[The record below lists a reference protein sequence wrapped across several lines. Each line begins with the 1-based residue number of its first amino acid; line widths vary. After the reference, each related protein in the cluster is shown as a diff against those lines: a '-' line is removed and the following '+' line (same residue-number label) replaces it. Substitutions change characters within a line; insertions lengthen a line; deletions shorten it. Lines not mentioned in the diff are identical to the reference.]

1 MAATCKVRT
10 QVAFSLLFLC
20 ISHVFTSKISD
31 ARLCAD
37 RDCQETISKAQ
48 ALANHNSND
57 PMYLSFRRGDVIQ
70 IKSKSAGS
78 RPDLWSG
85 EINGIRGYFPYA
97 FVREFEVMHRKLD
110 YEVGTE
116 KHYTPGEIALQKGEE
131 TEADDEEENEEEDAE
146 TDESPEEI
154 PEKQNQEVPKSVEN
168 TKQEEKVTQENV
180 EVKNTQE
187 RAVPE
192 ENVVPATE
200 NVVNMKVE
208 NVDQDETEVADEPDD
223 NIQPQKNTEVNEI
236 LVPQAE
242 DSQQKDETELDET
255 EVDETEVKEE
265 VVKTPAVDAHAPP
278 SANKPAVQQQAQ
290 VPEQQQVKET
300 EVAATKDDTEI
311 DETEIPDEQP
321 TPDKVDDDSGWS
333 LSNLNKYL
341 KNTFSGGK
349 VEETKEDPPQQQPPN
364 PEQKE
369 ESTTEQPAQ
378 LDIKQEI
385 NSNLHEKKATE
396 DKAQE
401 IIAQKEIHKEVDET
415 EEETDLDEERDDMD
429 ERFDDDEDST
439 EIADDDD
446 DVQEEAVK
454 DDLYFKGKEKLSQAT
469 NHKQQT
475 EQQEVVAPAANQA
488 QVNQFSQETDKVL
501 SELPP
506 FGKKPVLPTPNELLQ
521 QQAATAEQQTEP
533 TPKQEEAVAFAQKQ
547 QQAASEKP
555 VQKTETLVNIDKPT
569 AENGPPAET
578 NTVIDI
584 TQPQNSIAI
593 QEVPTESSAP
603 THQSVVNTIHEPP
616 QAATPQNKENVNVE
630 PLIQATPVNVQQLS
644 TEALH
649 SKNQDETSQ
658 IVIDGTT
665 INLNDDYDNT
675 LLYSSSDIGFSSSI
689 QQESPVFAKTEEL
702 GHPSPEVEAVA
713 SSQSIE
719 KPVEEES
726 IGIPAESVV
735 NLAESA
741 ELSESSVVIEDA
753 PQEEPVANIT
763 EPVQEQPNIPLEPEI
778 LSSTYQSDD
787 YLSRK
792 PLAVNNGQNT
802 RTPQVTHRE
811 EPVVTETPQTPEA
824 TTEPYVAEEEG
835 TTLPTVVGELVP
847 PPIEEVEA
855 PPPQEEVTKPRE
867 KYDGEEVYSYED
879 FPSPSDTSDSFA
891 DVPKEEEITSDT
903 DPYKT
908 DSVSSRKITDENL
921 EDDSFGSPVK
931 RNGFADRI
939 TRPIIA
945 LMPASLQGFLEKEP
959 LGMSPALMVIMTIS
973 SIVLLTVTTCCSS
986 SGVVSGK
993 KVAKAVVVV
1002 KNLEDKLFIATKEKE
1017 GLEDALEEAQKEIK
1031 KYEKQLSSHQSVSGK
1046 SKTDLQNLQFHND
1059 ALKQQVNSLQKQID
1073 EYEYEV
1079 KETRGFSLDKDKRVK
1094 ELEKQVHKLEERAKK
1109 AEKNLEKKTQE
1120 MQDNIEEV
1128 ATKTSQ
1134 MKSLSDQ
1141 VQHLETRKQQ
1151 LLSEAADWKE
1161 KVDDLNERLSQTEE
1175 EFKQMQETVAFKDRE
1190 FEVLK
1195 ECFIQLK
1202 AFENEKEMEE
1212 EPSDESGAV
1221 QDKLQTM
1228 IDVAKVNASL
1238 RTVQEDRDTLEN
1250 KLQIETEARQEVED
1264 QLDKL
1269 RREMESFQADKM
1281 KAERQ
1286 YQESQTKLN
1295 VLSNYFKEKEMQLQK
1310 ELGEQEVLKKQNINK
1325 LVNADEK
1332 SKQTEEERAMYK
1344 QQVESLKR
1352 ELEAA
1357 DRDFRAQIAANEQ
1370 KAHENWLAARAA
1382 ERELKESRHQN
1393 TTLRQRLTELTRKPG
1408 PEGLI
1413 RPLPTRGMP
1422 PPGMMN
1428 GPPMHLPPG
1437 MDRPPV
1443 ERSPSRGSIPPHHPP
1458 RDEFYGSPH
1467 ERLPHPDR
1475 RLPPG
1480 PRLPPPHNGRSPPP
1494 FDRRP
1499 PPPHLDRRTP
1509 PYRPPHPDMMP
1520 PFRGPPPPRDGP
1532 TSPLPLGPPG
1542 YDPRL
1547 GPRASSPYMRPP
1559 PPGREKTPRQQS
1571 QV

>member
-10 QVAFSLLFLC
+10 QVAFILLFLS

-57 PMYLSFRRGDVIQ
+57 PMYLSFRRGDVIL
-70 IKSKSAGS
+70 IKSKSAGN

-85 EINGIRGYFPYA
+85 ELNGIRGYFPYA

-110 YEVGTE
+110 YETGTE
-116 KHYTPGEIALQKGEE
+116 KHYTPGELALQKGGQKA
-131 TEADDEEENEEEDAE
+131 ADDEEENEEDDNE
-146 TDESPEEI
+146 TDENTEEI
-154 PEKQNQEVPKSVEN
+154 QEKQNQKVPESVEN

-180 EVKNTQE
+180 EVKE
-187 RAVPE
+187 SAVPE
-192 ENVVPATE
+192 DKTVQENVVPATE

-208 NVDQDETEVADEPDD
+208 NIDKDETEVSDEPDD
-223 NIQPQKNTEVNEI
+223 NIPLQTNTEVKEI

-242 DSQQKDETELDET
+242 DRQQKDETELDET

-265 VVKTPAVDAHAPP
+265 VVEKPVVDAHAPS
-278 SANKPAVQQQAQ
+278 SADKPAVQQQAQ

-300 EVAATKDDTEI
+300 EVADTKDDTEI
-311 DETEIPDEQP
+311 DETEIPDEEP
-321 TPDKVDDDSGWS
+321 TGDTVEDDSGWS

-369 ESTTEQPAQ
+369 KSPTEQPAQ
-378 LDIKQEI
+378 LDTKQEI
-385 NSNLHEKKATE
+385 NSNFHENKATE
-396 DKAQE
+396 DIAQE
-401 IIAQKEIHKEVDET
+401 KIAQKETHKEVDET
-415 EEETDLDEERDDMD
+415 VEETDLDEERDDMD
-429 ERFDDDEDST
+429 ERFDEDEDST

-446 DVQEEAVK
+446 EEVQEETVK
-454 DDLYFKGKEKLSQAT
+454 DDLYFKGKDKPSQAT
-469 NHKQQT
+469 NQKQPT
-475 EQQEVVAPAANQA
+475 EQQEVTPAANQA

-501 SELPP
+501 SEQPP
-506 FGKKPVLPTPNELLQ
+506 FGKKPVLPTPDELLQ
-521 QQAATAEQQTEP
+521 Q
-533 TPKQEEAVAFAQKQ
+533 AVAAQKQ
-547 QQAASEKP
+547 AQAKPKPEEAEKP
-555 VQKTETLVNIDKPT
+555 VHKTETLVNIDKPR
-569 AENGPPAET
+569 AENGPPTET

-584 TQPQNSIAI
+584 TPPQNTITI
-593 QEVPTESSAP
+593 QKVPTESSAP
-603 THQSVVNTIHEPP
+603 AHQSVVNAPHEPL
-616 QAATPQNKENVNVE
+616 QAATPQNKQSVNVE
-630 PLIQATPVNVQQLS
+630 PLIQATPVSVQQLS
-644 TEALH
+644 TEVLH

-675 LLYSSSDIGFSSSI
+675 LLYSSSNLGFSNSI

-702 GHPSPEVEAVA
+702 GHPSHKVEAVV
-713 SSQSIE
+713 SSQTIE
-719 KPVEEES
+719 KPVTES
-726 IGIPAESVV
+726 VGIPAEGVV
-735 NLAESA
+735 NLAETA
-741 ELSESSVVIEDA
+741 GLSESSVVIEDA
-753 PQEEPVANIT
+753 PLEEPVANLT

-802 RTPQVTHRE
+802 RTPQVTHHD

-824 TTEPYVAEEEG
+824 TTDGHVAEEEG

-847 PPIEEVEA
+847 PPIEEPETTQ
-855 PPPQEEVTKPRE
+855 PQEEVTKPRE
-867 KYDGEEVYSYED
+867 KYDGEDVYSYED

-945 LMPASLQGFLEKEP
+945 LMPASLQSFLEKEP

-973 SIVLLTVTTCCSS
+973 SIVLLIVTTCCSS
-986 SGVVSGK
+986 SGVVTGK

-1017 GLEDALEEAQKEIK
+1017 SLEDALEEAQKEIK
-1031 KYEKQLSSHQSVSGK
+1031 KYEKQLSSQQSVSGK
-1046 SKTDLQNLQFHND
+1046 SKANIQNLQFHND

-1073 EYEYEV
+1073 EYEFEV
-1079 KETRGFSLDKDKRVK
+1079 KETKGSSLDKDKRVK

-1190 FEVLK
+1190 FEVLR
-1195 ECFIQLK
+1195 ECFVQLK

-1221 QDKLQTM
+1221 HDKLQTM

-1250 KLQIETEARQEVED
+1250 KLQIETEARQEVEE

-1286 YQESQTKLN
+1286 FQESQTKLN